1 MNSTSF
7 FDQLQDIQYAYNF
20 TSFLMLLPIPCFLIV
35 NVLITPFYMFVYKQN
50 IKRDEKMPIFPLM
63 NHFYKM
69 TRTTTV
75 IILFIILGLFMC
87 FFTQSKNRIFALA
100 SLFPVLLL
108 MESLVILTQV
118 YHWLIFLLA
127 AERAIIYFFPS
138 SEKRVLSI
146 LKSIHA
152 NIHYIYIYHLLIIL
166 MLKIGFRR
174 GRMFKNA
181 YWYNPELLFWSWH
194 MLGYILLIISALLYL
209 PIMISVRKLSHLA
222 SAQENKPQ
230 KYIFWQT
237 MIVVIFQLISLVQSL
252 TLVLINKETEEIDMV
267 LLTFTMMIMDTAYAP
282 LIIQTCYLGCNKRN
296 VKMLVTSR
304 NLKKLVI
311 VVCDSNDSA
320 VHATVCNSYF
330 HYVICIS
337 DWPSGKHLKSRKPDL
352 KREFY

>member
-1 MNSTSF
+1 
-7 FDQLQDIQYAYNF
+7 
-20 TSFLMLLPIPCFLIV
+20 
-35 NVLITPFYMFVYKQN
+35 
-50 IKRDEKMPIFPLM
+50 
-63 NHFYKM
+63 
-69 TRTTTV
+69 
-75 IILFIILGLFMC
+75 
-87 FFTQSKNRIFALA
+87 
-100 SLFPVLLL
+100 
-108 MESLVILTQV
+108 
-118 YHWLIFLLA
+118 
-127 AERAIIYFFPS
+127 
-138 SEKRVLSI
+138 
-146 LKSIHA
+146 
-152 NIHYIYIYHLLIIL
+152 
-166 MLKIGFRR
+166 
-174 GRMFKNA
+174 
-181 YWYNPELLFWSWH
+181 

-237 MIVVIFQLISLVQSL
+237 MIVVIFQLVSVERPFFVWISHYQSFFRYKCLKKIKEPVINLQISLVQSL

-352 KREFY
+352 KREFYWLNPWHWLGYSPCTYIYISNL